1 MLTRALRLSG
11 LCLAVFLGSCA
22 GLPVDSDDLREADAL
37 NRQVEQL
44 HKQGRIAEAIPL
56 AQKMLAIYEKILGP
70 DDPKVA
76 RSLNNLAFLYMATG
90 AFTKVEPLLTRA
102 LVIEE
107 KALGPEHREVATSLD
122 NLARLYWVTG
132 AHDKVEPLLT
142 RALAI
147 RESTLGPTHAAV
159 AQSANNLA
167 MFHMTTGAH
176 TKAEPLFTRALAIA
190 EKALGPEHPDV
201 ATCLSNLAG
210 LYWSTRAYA
219 KVEPLL
225 ARALAI
231 REKALRP
238 QHPELANSLNNLAE
252 VYRRLGD
259 YPKAEP
265 LYRRALAIL
274 EETLGPEHPNVAI
287 CLNNLAGLSAE
298 HGDFA
303 QALRFATRA
312 QEIDNRLIEEVFG
325 AFPEERKAQFLI
337 TKDSRLQDFLSLIAQ
352 HFAQDNAALRVA
364 LDHWLVRKGALLEAQ
379 KRFQEALALADDPA
393 ILQAV
398 QALARVRAQ
407 LSQLA
412 FTGPGKE
419 GPAAH
424 RARRET
430 LLKEKDAL
438 EEQLVKLS
446 QAYAVSKRVRQADA
460 AQVAHNLPR
469 GTVLLDFA
477 KVTPF
482 DFQAKGEAP
491 KRQPARYLAFVLP
504 AGGADRIQLVDLGEA
519 AAIEQAVEALR
530 KEISAGQDLRGV
542 QIARLAQETHARV
555 FAPLRAALGPARE
568 LFISPDAFLS
578 LIPFEILQTP
588 EGKFL
593 IEEYLFNYLA
603 ASRDLLAFKTTLG
616 QPGKPL
622 LLGDPDFDLSPG
634 EKAGTLRQL
643 AMAQLPARVAP
654 NTRSAEMQNLTFTR
668 LPGSGREVRAIQA
681 LLGKERADLYTGKEA
696 LEEVL
701 RQRKA
706 PRILHLAT
714 HGFFLSDQ
722 DLGPLPDDPDR
733 GADLQPPGSKAR
745 ASAATRPLEDPFLR
759 SGFALAGANQALQAN
774 DTDRSDGIVTAEK
787 VLGLPLHGTE
797 LVVLSA
803 CETGVGTV
811 KNGEGVYGLRRA
823 FTLAGAK
830 SLVMSMWSVP
840 DRETQELMVQ
850 FYTNM
855 QSGTMSRAQALRQA
869 ALSQMQIVKARYGE
883 AHPFFWGAFLFLG
896 EP

>member
-1 MLTRALRLSG
+1 MLTRPVRLSG
-11 LCLAVFLGSCA
+11 LCLAIFLGSCV
-22 GLPVDSDDLREADAL
+22 GLPVDPDDLREADAL
-37 NRQVEQL
+37 NRQAIQL
-44 HKQGRIAEAIPL
+44 YNQGRIAVAIPL
-56 AQKMLAIYEKILGP
+56 AQKSLAINEKVLGP

-76 RSLNNLAFLYMATG
+76 RSLNNLAFLYRAT
-90 AFTKVEPLLTRA
+90 ATYAKAEPLLVRA
-102 LVIEE
+102 LAITE
-107 KALGPEHREVATSLD
+107 KALGPEHREVATVLD
-122 NLARLYWVTG
+122 NLAYLYWVTG
-132 AHDKVEPLLT
+132 ADAKVEPLLT
-142 RALAI
+142 RALTI
-147 RESTLGPTHAAV
+147 RESTLAPTHVGV
-159 AQSANNLA
+159 AQSVNNLA
-167 MFHMTTGAH
+167 MFYMTTGAYA
-176 TKAEPLFTRALAIA
+176 KAEPLFTRALAIA
-190 EKALGPEHPDV
+190 EKALGSEHPDV

-231 REKALRP
+231 REKALGP
-238 QHPELANSLNNLAE
+238 EHPRVANTLNNLAE

-274 EETLGPEHPNVAI
+274 EERLGPEHPEVAI

-298 HGDFA
+298 HGDWA
-303 QALRFATRA
+303 RALRFATRV
-312 QEIDNRLIEEVFG
+312 QEIDHQLIEQVFG
-325 AFPEERKAQFLI
+325 AFPEERKAQYLA
-337 TKDSRLQDFLSLIAQ
+337 TKERRLQDFFSLIAQ
-352 HFAQDNAALRVA
+352 HFSQDSVALRIA
-364 LDHWLVRKGALLEAQ
+364 LDRWLVRKGAVLEAQ

-412 FTGPGKE
+412 FTGPGRE
-419 GPAAH
+419 GPTAY
-424 RARRET
+424 RVRREA
-430 LLKEKDAL
+430 LLKEKDTL

-460 AQVAHNLPR
+460 AQVARNLPR
-469 GTVLLDFA
+469 GTVLLDFV

-491 KRQPARYLAFVLP
+491 KRQPPRYLAFVLP

-519 AAIEQAVEALR
+519 TPIEQAVEALR
-530 KEISAGQDLRGV
+530 KELSRGQDLRGV
-542 QIARLAQETHARV
+542 RIVRLAQEAYARV
-555 FAPLRAALGPARE
+555 FAPLNPALGPARE
-568 LFISPDAFLS
+568 LFISPDALLS

-603 ASRDLLAFKTTLG
+603 ASRDLLAFKTALG
-616 QPGKPL
+616 QPGRPL
-622 LLGDPDFDLSPG
+622 LLGDPDFDLSPS

-643 AMAQLPARVAP
+643 AMPQLPASVAP

-668 LPGSGREVRAIQA
+668 LPGTSREVRVIQA
-681 LLGKERADLYTGKEA
+681 LLGKERADAYTGKEA

-701 RQRKA
+701 RQRRA

-714 HGFFLSDQ
+714 HGFFLSDR
-722 DLGPLPDDPDR
+722 DLGPLPDDPDW
-733 GADLQPPGSKAR
+733 GAELQHPGSIAR
-745 ASAATRPLEDPFLR
+745 ASASTRPLEDPFLR

-774 DTDRSDGIVTAEK
+774 DTNQSDGIVTAEK

-823 FTLAGAK
+823 FTQSGAK

-855 QSGTMSRAQALRQA
+855 QSGTMNRAQALRQA
-869 ALSQMQIVKARYGE
+869 ALKQMQIVKARYGE
-883 AHPFFWGAFLFLG
+883 AHPFFWGAFVFLG